1 MVEIVLADVDVG
13 VGGPGTLGVHR
24 AGIVGV
30 LRWDLLMLLIMMM
43 TAINEERKSP
53 VWLAP

>member
-1 MVEIVLADVDVG
+1 MRVMMVVEIALVDGVVV

-30 LRWDLLMLLIMMM
+30 LRWDLLMMLLV
-43 TAINEERKSP
+43 TNDKSG
-53 VWLAP
+53 